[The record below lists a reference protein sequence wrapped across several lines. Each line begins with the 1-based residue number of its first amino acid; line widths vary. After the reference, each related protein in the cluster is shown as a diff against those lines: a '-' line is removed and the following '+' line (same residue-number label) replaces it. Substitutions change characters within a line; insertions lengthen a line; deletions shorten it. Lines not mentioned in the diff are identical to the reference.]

1 MKNLVKNNIRS
12 WKNNKISIIGLSF
25 LTFFG
30 LGSYCVLSNTT
41 ANISNQ
47 YNKIAKEGNL
57 HDMTISELYNI
68 GNAHYQSNTQGIIYD
83 TKDGSYQGVDSF
95 WTDNLKVKT
104 NELSNALPSEITSGV
119 AYFPIPNQIKTDNT
133 FVRSYHITLDYD
145 SSTSLYQWF
154 ASQYRTQEEIKALR
168 SVDLTI
174 VEPYKAG
181 SDAEK
186 LQAQLTARPK
196 VSGWSKEE
204 CSDIAAFN
212 IFKQDYSTFNTLLN
226 DQTNKILSY
235 MTIDNTPLSIELQE
249 HFSNDINFRSYKAA
263 NVVVA
268 SEFYKVVESDPSNTI
283 DKLVLF
289 KDTNNRT
296 GNNLYTTN
304 DFAPYNGKM
313 EFVDEQGN
321 TIPGGTEIK
330 SQGTTLF
337 YVPRNLSELMAI
349 RPLEYSTVKLWDK
362 PAAFIYSQIM
372 QIRFKALLYG
382 DMARDDSKMQSLI
395 DLSTKIAANN
405 ITDKK
410 EYYEK
415 FTSDET
421 IRNSYDS
428 YISSWR
434 DSYSETI
441 NINNDGSITFT
452 WNTPTPKT
460 CKIVN
465 WTTKFAVVNPQY
477 LKQNKKT
484 VIEPKYANDFEPYK
498 LWFKA
503 VYQKEPSDEIDAA
516 AFNKWLNTLNT
527 EQVNFWIQPDEKHSS
542 MHYDVPGSSEGITID
557 KTKWSGVPENQKI
570 TLGGF
575 SLIIWGC
582 GLTPDFVYPVVDISR
597 PTPNSKTEAIVY
609 TNPISYNNI
618 KHGYA
623 NAPVEKYVVATF
635 KKQNLTSGEKQQI
648 IDKINKYVTDNL
660 SQYML
665 FPKGTKYAA
674 LADDVANTLNTSAI
688 RVAAIPELIN
698 TIRLMTIILSS
709 FIIILCVIICFI
721 IIKRFV
727 EANRVNIGIMRANG
741 FSKKKIAFS
750 LVPFSILPSV
760 VGGVAA
766 YLIGFALQV
775 PALLLFKNY
784 WTLPTSLVGFSALS
798 FIRCIF
804 IPFILFSLISII
816 ATLVVLKSKA
826 VDLMKSGSEFKT
838 NAFSRVVK
846 KPFKKFGIMTR
857 FRVSLAFNSI
867 SRLLMLAAVSTLT
880 MSTLVFAMTS
890 YNRLAQSQSIN
901 STQFNYKYSV
911 DLTTPTSS
919 GGTYSTIDLTKN
931 AVGLTNVND
940 YWYNCNW
947 DLSES
952 GHSWIETTNYS
963 SNLTK
968 PYSAN
973 QISSLEILGL
983 SDYRDTVDKHGTLM
997 LPNASDAKGQA
1008 WDLLYLQNKLC
1019 SKLTLDYNIG
1029 IGSLS
1034 SNPWEIALS
1043 LMPANSRSLA
1053 ADGHNKI
1060 VQNVGAAVDEAT
1072 AIFEAEAAK
1081 DPEVKTDETKA
1092 KAAAE
1097 KAGKWFYLGD
1107 KGTLISDFYN
1117 KFNDFFTS
1125 TETESGKTYTLI
1137 TDILT
1142 VGHLFMAFNI
1152 PFLTLIKTIY
1162 SDYGVFKDDY
1172 TIMYGAVE
1180 VDKDQATGLSDE
1192 KYTYVNANIKS
1203 LSTNPRIKLDS
1214 NNEIKIEGIKWKSDF
1229 IKLTDKNGESLN
1241 RYLFE
1246 NTSDNSIPVVVN
1258 AFAAHKYNLK
1268 KGSTINIA
1276 ATNTVDRFERQLH
1289 PEQFNDAKFN
1299 EATLKVQAI
1308 SQGTNGEAFYIS
1320 QYNANNLVGMPNGYS
1335 WNQTHRYMMYSEDL
1349 TEEWSK
1355 STLPK
1360 VVDLSFDNSKQLESD
1375 KTNNVWS
1382 FNVDSTEPTSTTI
1395 PHINNQV
1402 PTGFNGIYTANPNGK
1417 PLTQVL
1423 SLYSCSGLY
1432 PGSAVYKSIDY
1443 MNNRMID
1450 VLANGNNLALANF
1463 ITGVKSQEAYEK
1475 CKWWLG
1481 LGNPSEEQIKEYRNW
1496 IDTHFLPK
1504 LVETYGDTT
1513 MVTAICGAMDIS
1525 ASDLVYKNLISTLNL
1540 TETCIMA
1547 IIIPITIIIV
1557 GIISNLIINDSKK
1570 MAAMLKALGYSDMK
1584 NIMSILS
1591 LFLPTIALGLILAI
1605 PLSFGLVTGY
1615 QAIIFSTANIL
1626 VDVTQQWWY
1635 YAVAI
1640 GGIGVILLATYIVGY
1655 RSLKKDRLVDQIK

>member
-68 GNAHYQSNTQGIIYD
+68 GNAHYQSNTQGIIFN
-83 TKDGSYQGVDSF
+83 KDRGEYKGVDSF
-95 WTDNLKVKT
+95 WTDDLKVKT

-119 AYFPIPNQIKTDNT
+119 AYFPIPNQTQVGTNH

-154 ASQYRTQEEIKALR
+154 ASQDRTQEEIKALR

-174 VEPYKAG
+174 VEPYIAG
-181 SDAEK
+181 SNAEK
-186 LQAQLTARPK
+186 LQTVLNSSPK
-196 VSGWSKEE
+196 VSGWTDTQL
-204 CSDIAAFN
+204 SDIAAFN

-235 MTIDNTPLSIELQE
+235 MTIDNSPLSIELQE
-249 HFSNDINFRSYKAA
+249 HFSNDIDFRSYKAA

-283 DKLVLF
+283 DKLVMF

-321 TIPGGTEIK
+321 IIPGGTEIK
-330 SQGTTLF
+330 SQDATVF

-349 RPLEYSTVKLWDK
+349 KPLEYSAIKLWDK
-362 PAAFIYSQIM
+362 PAAFVYSQIM

-382 DMARDDSKMQSLI
+382 DMARDDSKMQDLI

-415 FTSDET
+415 FTSDQT
-421 IRNSYDS
+421 IRDSYDS
-428 YISSWR
+428 YISTWH

-460 CKIVN
+460 CKIIN

-503 VYQKEPSDEIDAA
+503 VYQKEPGDEIDAS
-516 AFNKWLNTLNT
+516 AFNKWLNTLNA
-527 EQVNFWIQPDEKHSS
+527 EQVNFWIQPDEKHTS
-542 MHYDVPGSSEGITID
+542 MHYDVPGIAEGKTVLKSE
-557 KTKWSGVPENQKI
+557 WSGIPENQKI
-570 TLGGF
+570 TLGGYN
-575 SLIIWGC
+575 LIVWGC

-609 TNPISYNNI
+609 TNPISYSNI

-623 NAPVEKYVVATF
+623 NAPVEKYIVATF
-635 KKQNLTSGEKQQI
+635 KKENLTSGEKQQI
-648 IDKINKYVTDNL
+648 LDNINKHITEKL

-709 FIIILCVIICFI
+709 FIIILCIIICFI

-741 FSKKKIAFS
+741 FSKKKIALS

-766 YLIGFALQV
+766 YIIGFALQV
-775 PALLLFKNY
+775 PALLLFKSY
-784 WTLPTSLVGFSALS
+784 WTLPTSLVGFSALA
-798 FIRCIF
+798 FVGCIF

-838 NAFSRVVK
+838 NAFSRIVK

-890 YNRLAQSQSIN
+890 YNRLAQSQAIN

-947 DLSES
+947 DLSVPDK
-952 GHSWIETTNYS
+952 SWTEPTNYS
-963 SNLTK
+963 ANLTK
-968 PYSAN
+968 PYYAN
-973 QISSLEILGL
+973 QISLLEIGSGL
-983 SDYRDTVDKHGTLM
+983 TGYHYRDTVDKVGTLM
-997 LPNASDAKGQA
+997 LPNASDATGQA
-1008 WDLLYLQNKLC
+1008 WDLLYLQNKIC

-1060 VQNVGAAVDEAT
+1060 VQNVGKAVDLAT
-1072 AIFEAEAAK
+1072 
-1081 DPEVKTDETKA
+1081 ETFTKVYEDTGDVEQAQKA
-1092 KAAAE
+1092 
-1097 KAGKWFYLGD
+1097 AGKWFYLDGL
-1107 KGTLISDFYN
+1107 GTILSPYKN
-1117 KFNDFFTS
+1117 KFSDFFTS
-1125 TETESGKTYTLI
+1125 TETESGKTYTLV

-1142 VGHLFMAFNI
+1142 VGHLFSAFSI
-1152 PFLTLIKTIY
+1152 PFITLIKTIY
-1162 SDYGVFKDDY
+1162 TDYDVFKDDY

-1180 VDKDQATGLSDE
+1180 VDKDQATGLNDE

-1203 LSTNPRIKLDS
+1203 LSTNPRVKLES
-1214 NNEIKIEGIKWKSDF
+1214 NNEIKVEGIQWDSKF

-1241 RYLFE
+1241 HYLFE
-1246 NTSDNSIPVVVN
+1246 SSSDNSIPVVVN

-1299 EATLKVQAI
+1299 EATLKVKAI

-1320 QYNANNLVGMPNGYS
+1320 QYNANNLVGMPDGYS
-1335 WNQTHRYMMYSEDL
+1335 WNQTHKYMMYSDDP
-1349 TEEWSK
+1349 TVAWSN
-1355 STLPK
+1355 SALPK

-1382 FNVDSTEPTSTTI
+1382 FDADSTQPISTTI
-1395 PHINNQV
+1395 PHINKEV

-1432 PGSAVYKSIDY
+1432 PGSAVYKSIDC

-1463 ITGVKSQEAYEK
+1463 ITGVRSQEAYDK
-1475 CKWWLG
+1475 CKWWLS
-1481 LGNPSEEQIKEYRNW
+1481 NPTEENIRAYREW
-1496 IDTHFLPK
+1496 IDTNFLPK

-1513 MVTAICGAMDIS
+1513 MVTSICGAMDIS